1 MGGFNCQ
8 NEDQIGDPMPKLN
21 QILAVEKQTKTN
33 TAEQVTAFYHLL
45 QKEPL
50 LNGISR
56 TYRPLDEEGEKFPSE
71 STEVQVRVEQTLK
84 DVAKHMTALFDITIA
99 RDAANTLAK
108 SDVVVNGVVLL
119 KDVPATYLLW
129 LEKQL
134 TELHT
139 YIVKLPVLP
148 QTDSW
153 TYDGATGTFKTDAIE
168 TSKTK
173 KLPRAFVKYEATK
186 EHPAQVDTLQ
196 EDKLV
201 GYWST
206 TKFSGAVKRDRAQAL
221 RDRVET
227 LMAAVKQA
235 REQANLVEVPKVAA
249 GQAVFDYLLA
259 P

>member
-1 MGGFNCQ
+1 M
-8 NEDQIGDPMPKLN
+8 KLN

-33 TAEQVTAFYHLL
+33 TAEQVTALYHLL

-50 LNGISR
+50 LNGVSR
-56 TYRPLDEEGEKFPSE
+56 TYKPIDDDGEKFPPE
-71 STEVQVRVEQTLK
+71 NVQVQVRVEATLK
-84 DVAKHMTALFDITIA
+84 DVAKHFTGLFDVTLG
-99 RDAANTLAK
+99 RDQANCSAK
-108 SDVVVNGVVLL
+108 ADVVVNGAITL

-134 TELHT
+134 TDLHT

-148 QTDSW
+148 QSETW
-153 TYDGATGTFKTDAIE
+153 TYDEATSTFKTPVVDTAK
-168 TSKTK
+168 SK
-173 KLPRAFVKYEATK
+173 KLPRAFVKAEATK
-186 EHPAQVDTLQ
+186 EHPAQVDVLQ

-206 TKFSGAVKRDRAQAL
+206 TKFSGAIQRDRAQLL
-221 RDRVET
+221 RDRVES

-235 REQANLVEVPKVAA
+235 REHANLVEVPKVAA
-249 GQAVFDYLLA
+249 GQAVFDYLFA

>member
-1 MGGFNCQ
+1 MA
-8 NEDQIGDPMPKLN
+8 KLN

-33 TAEQVTAFYHLL
+33 TGEQVTALYHLL

-56 TYRPLDEEGEKFPSE
+56 TYKPIDDDGEKFPPE
-71 STEVQVRVEQTLK
+71 NVQVQVRVEATLK
-84 DVAKHMTALFDITIA
+84 DVAKHFISLFDITLG
-99 RDAANTLAK
+99 RDSANCSAK
-108 SDVVVNGVVLL
+108 SDVIVDGKAIL

-134 TELHT
+134 TDMHT

-148 QTDSW
+148 QTETW
-153 TYDGATGTFKTDAIE
+153 AYDDATSTFKTPVVE
-168 TSKTK
+168 TAKSK
-173 KLPRAFVKYEATK
+173 KLPRAFVKAEATK
-186 EHPAQVDTLQ
+186 EHPAQVDVLQ

-201 GYWST
+201 GYWAT
-206 TKFSGAVKRDRAQAL
+206 TKFSGAVSKDRAQTL
-221 RDRVET
+221 RDRIEA
-227 LMAAVKQA
+227 LMAAVKTA
-235 REQANLVEVPKVAA
+235 RENANLVEVPKVAA